1 VRDLHDRMP
10 VILSRDDEERWL
22 DPDAQAGELHALLA
36 ATGPPLATR
45 PVSRNV
51 NDARHDAPDCLDP
64 PEQASLF

>member
-1 VRDLHDRMP
+1 MRELHDRMP
-10 VILSRDDEERWL
+10 VILDAAEEARWL
-22 DPDAQAGELHALLA
+22 DPSTPAEELHALLA
-36 ATGPPLATR
+36 PSGPRLRTR

>member
-1 VRDLHDRMP
+1 MP
-10 VILSRDDEERWL
+10 VILDPRDEARWM
-22 DPDAQAGELHALLA
+22 DPETPSEELHALLSP
-36 ATGPPLATR
+36 TDRQLAFR